1 MERRPIV
8 SVFCTAKEEQGLKAH
23 SWVCVSAHWHLVWW
37 KVEGWNWRECR
48 LITQISRRRL
58 TYGLGLTVH
67 DTLVLDVFWS
77 YSLHDL
83 LCLQRL
89 YETCLG
95 KDTDCLSV
103 LYDCTPPNHSF
114 TMQPTLTRRR
124 SMKPTSRKR
133 LKNYR
138 WDTDNPMT
146 LNCYVAWGHMVLG
159 CSSNVCLLVL
169 YGYAWPWV
177 GVCVHM
183 REGIYVLMIKYEG
196 QLSLKPSE
204 SVCVCVFVCFLTWPC
219 GHILP
224 QAKLA
229 YVCACQP
236 YLTSGQATACLH

>member
-1 MERRPIV
+1 MDARLDTPWDWICHASFRHCEAIGYIV
-8 SVFCTAKEEQGLKAH
+8 YKDFI
-23 SWVCVSAHWHLVWW
+23 
-37 KVEGWNWRECR
+37 WNM
-48 LITQISRRRL
+48 
-58 TYGLGLTVH
+58 
-67 DTLVLDVFWS
+67 F
-77 YSLHDL
+77 
-83 LCLQRL
+83 
-89 YETCLG
+89 G
-95 KDTDCLSV
+95 KRYCLSECT
-103 LYDCTPPNHSF
+103 LCDCAPPNHSF
-114 TMQPTLTRRR
+114 TMQPMLTRRR